1 MERPD
6 SVPELYREENRE
18 QERRVCA
25 ASMLWRNCERARIV
39 LLRADCLD
47 GAMAPTAP
55 ELYAG
60 KIELV
65 ASSSKT

>member
-1 MERPD
+1 
-6 SVPELYREENRE
+6 
-18 QERRVCA
+18 
-25 ASMLWRNCERARIV
+25 MLWRNCERARI
-39 LLRADCLD
+39 LLLWADGPY